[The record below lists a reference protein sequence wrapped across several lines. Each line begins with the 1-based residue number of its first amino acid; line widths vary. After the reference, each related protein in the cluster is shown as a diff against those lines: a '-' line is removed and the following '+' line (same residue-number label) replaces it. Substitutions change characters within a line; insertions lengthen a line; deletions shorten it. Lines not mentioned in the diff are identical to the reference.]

1 MLLGKNAIMDDLHLE
16 GNIAKLLR
24 GEVELGLQLLGLSV
38 DFDIM

>member
-1 MLLGKNAIMDDLHLE
+1 MYDLHLE

-24 GEVELGLQLLGLSV
+24 GEVELGLQLLGLGV